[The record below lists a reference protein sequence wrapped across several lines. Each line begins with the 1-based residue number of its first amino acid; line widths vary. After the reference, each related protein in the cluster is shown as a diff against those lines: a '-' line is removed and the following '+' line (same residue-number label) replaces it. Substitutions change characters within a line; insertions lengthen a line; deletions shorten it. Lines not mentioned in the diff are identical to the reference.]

1 MGRWTDRPW
10 FKICGYWYAK
20 LVFWYSLLTRT
31 DGNGRADYLCIEP
44 NGRVVGYLNM
54 GINNM
59 VYVGQ
64 VKRSEGFDRAN
75 IRFAGKILFRHTACY
90 PY

>member
-1 MGRWTDRPW
+1 
-10 FKICGYWYAK
+10 
-20 LVFWYSLLTRT
+20 
-31 DGNGRADYLCIEP
+31 
-44 NGRVVGYLNM
+44 M

-75 IRFAGKILFRHTACY
+75 LRFAGKILYRHTAATLTDSATDVSRLRSKLRAI
-90 PY
+90 PYMIMESNLLTVSYLD